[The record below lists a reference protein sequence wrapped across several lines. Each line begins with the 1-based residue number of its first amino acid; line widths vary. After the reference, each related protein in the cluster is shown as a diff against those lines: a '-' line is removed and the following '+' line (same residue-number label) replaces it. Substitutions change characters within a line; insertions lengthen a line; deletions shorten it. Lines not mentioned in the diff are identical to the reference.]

1 VADNHRGR
9 MKLFRASGA
18 IECHHLSVSQADA
31 AARRSSKARAEKV
44 GRPADVSAGT
54 SRLSANTGTRER
66 PMTHKLLIAA
76 AIAAISLA
84 PSLGV
89 GSAAARGGGSGGG
102 GFHGGSGGG
111 GFHGGFGGG
120 GFRGGFGGG
129 GFRGGVRGGD
139 FHDRGF
145 FAGRGFRGDRFRF
158 GYFGGYYPG
167 FGACYPT
174 VYGTTYC
181 Y

>member
-1 VADNHRGR
+1 
-9 MKLFRASGA
+9 
-18 IECHHLSVSQADA
+18 
-31 AARRSSKARAEKV
+31 
-44 GRPADVSAGT
+44 
-54 SRLSANTGTRER
+54 
-66 PMTHKLLIAA
+66 MTHKLLIAA

-89 GSAAARGGGSGGG
+89 GSAAARGGGA
-102 GFHGGSGGG
+102 GGG

-129 GFRGGVRGGD
+129 SFRGGVRGGD
-139 FHDRGF
+139 FHDRGL

-167 FGACYPT
+167 YYPGFGACYLT
-174 VYGTTYC
+174 VFGTTYC